1 MMQCFLESY
10 RLDAGFCCFV
20 SKSVLLSSHAW
31 FYFSIDCWSK
41 NNFNLHEAGDF
52 GVVLISFNFVL
63 FCSNRVEIT
72 LDDNIK

>member
-1 MMQCFLESY
+1 MLGSIF
-10 RLDAGFCCFV
+10 RLIVGA
-20 SKSVLLSSHAW
+20 
-31 FYFSIDCWSK
+31 K

-52 GVVLISFNFVL
+52 GVVWISFNFVL

>member
-1 MMQCFLESY
+1 ML
-10 RLDAGFCCFV
+10 G
-20 SKSVLLSSHAW
+20 
-31 FYFSIDCWSK
+31 SIFWLIVGAK